1 MAWFS
6 GAFSCI
12 LSHILALTRVNPLG
26 PTVDDEA
33 SLSCDIACGE
43 KKTHA
48 QRISKTHIDNLYPVT
63 MLIAF
68 TLWECLHNNRRDASE
83 SIALLATG
91 GNYLILVLVDPLV
104 PIC

>member
-6 GAFSCI
+6 GACSSI

-26 PTVDDEA
+26 PNVDDEA
-33 SLSCDIACGE
+33 TLSWDSACGE
-43 KKTHA
+43 KKTHT
-48 QRISKTHIDNLYPVT
+48 QRIDKTHIDNLYPVT

-68 TLWECLHNNRRDASE
+68 TLWECLHNNRRDAFE
-83 SIALLATG
+83 SIALLTTG
-91 GNYLILVLVDPLV
+91 GNYLMLVLVDPLV